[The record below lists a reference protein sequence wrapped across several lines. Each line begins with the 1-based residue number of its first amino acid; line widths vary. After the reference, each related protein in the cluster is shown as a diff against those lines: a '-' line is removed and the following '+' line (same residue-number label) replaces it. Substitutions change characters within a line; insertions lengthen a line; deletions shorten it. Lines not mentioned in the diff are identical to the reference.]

1 MVKFT
6 NPPETGTSE
15 ASSVRAPQFLQ
26 CAVHQEMVQLGRV
39 AFYVV
44 DTHFYVKY
52 LNLCARVLWLTVS
65 F

>member
-26 CAVHQEMVQLGRV
+26 CAVHQENGTAGLSGI
-39 AFYVV
+39 
-44 DTHFYVKY
+44 
-52 LNLCARVLWLTVS
+52 LCG
-65 F
+65 